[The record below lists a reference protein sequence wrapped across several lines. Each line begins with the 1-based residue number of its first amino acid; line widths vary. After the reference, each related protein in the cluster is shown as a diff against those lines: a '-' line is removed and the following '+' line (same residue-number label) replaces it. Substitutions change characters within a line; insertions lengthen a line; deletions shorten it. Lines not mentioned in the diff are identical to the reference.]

1 MNFAKKSYFSFSRL
15 KISTRSGNDVVNS
28 VAGTFDGNV
37 AMLDGMTADATTAN
51 IGDHVEL
58 RLQEKDGQNP
68 FDAFS

>member
-1 MNFAKKSYFSFSRL
+1 M
-15 KISTRSGNDVVNS
+15 NS

-58 RLQEKDGQNP
+58 RLQEKDSQTP